1 MRHGV
6 HSRRQDEASGG
17 VGDALVGNPGAQY
30 SQGAV
35 LKMDG
40 KVQDLVRD
48 VIDWLARM
56 EVGWWSFVV
65 CGDADAATRG
75 VT

>member
-1 MRHGV
+1 MEYIPKGKKRIPQEPA
-6 HSRRQDEASGG
+6 SRCFGIS
-17 VGDALVGNPGAQY
+17 GAQY
-30 SQGAV
+30 PQGTV
-35 LKMDG
+35 LRMDG
-40 KVQDLVRD
+40 KVQDRVRD

-56 EVGWWSFVV
+56 EGGWWSFVV